1 MKKYIIKYAVMA
13 CLSLGLTGTTAS
25 RLSGQGTRIGCHS
38 GKCL

>member
-13 CLSLGLTGTTAS
+13 CMSLGFT
-25 RLSGQGTRIGCHS
+25 GTRIGCHS